1 MIINTAL
8 MMIIVKGVDFTL
20 RCALKNL
27 MVTHGHWNTE
37 WAAVFCS
44 WVLLSF
50 SQILLLLPLHF
61 HLYVVLSLPSILE
74 QLFTALRSF
83 MSCKKVFKS

>member
-1 MIINTAL
+1 MIINIAL

-27 MVTHGHWNTE
+27 TVTHGHWNTE

-44 WVLLSF
+44 CFTPIFPDFIIITFAF
-50 SQILLLLPLHF
+50 SLVYSAVTSQH
-61 HLYVVLSLPSILE
+61 
-74 QLFTALRSF
+74 T
-83 MSCKKVFKS
+83 